1 MGTTKIETTL
11 DAHLDPGETVI
22 ASRGIGSNGRV
33 EEAAFETTM
42 ALLGP
47 AVYAGA
53 AIGSVTADGAVPRST
68 NLLVVTDRRLL
79 WCHKPRFA
87 GEPEV
92 LGADALATVHA
103 VELIPARIALAK
115 LRITFHDRS
124 TVQFDL
130 PSDHRAEEFAADVAH
145 RIRPILTRAV
155 AA

>member
-11 DAHLDPGETVI
+11 DAHLDPGESVI
-22 ASRGIGSNGRV
+22 ASRGIGTNGRV
-33 EEAAFETTM
+33 EGASFETTM

-53 AIGSVTADGAVPRST
+53 AIGSVTADGTVPRST

-79 WCHKPRFA
+79 WCHKPRLA
-87 GEPEV
+87 GEPAV
-92 LGADALATVHA
+92 LGADALATVCA
-103 VELIPARIALAK
+103 VELSPARIALAK
-115 LRITFHDRS
+115 LRITVHDRS

-130 PSDHRAEEFAADVAH
+130 PSDHRAAEFGAEVTA
-145 RIRPILTRAV
+145 RIRPVVPRAV